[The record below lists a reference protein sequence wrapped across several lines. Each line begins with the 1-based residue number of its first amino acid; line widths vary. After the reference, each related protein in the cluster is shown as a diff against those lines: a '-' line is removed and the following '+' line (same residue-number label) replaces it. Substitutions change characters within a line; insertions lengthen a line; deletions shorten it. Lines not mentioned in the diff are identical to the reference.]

1 MRFARTLLGPR
12 VAGLRNTVLRRE
24 SLSALMAS
32 RSLEEAAAQIR
43 NTIYQLPDRLT
54 RDELGEYRRRA
65 WDAVL
70 SRMAS
75 LYGFARG
82 VARDAFMSVVT
93 PIEYDSVRILVE
105 GLLTGTD
112 TRRLVPIEGLE
123 KLGIKYMS
131 SLVSASSL
139 DELRDKLASIG
150 HRSLAAIRDAERFGI
165 DKLSIL
171 IDREMITD
179 LVARAKSK
187 EVKRAAEMF
196 AEVMNLELIWRA
208 HMWGFP
214 RNLVESLGVVK
225 KELVKASMEGN
236 VARAVELMAR
246 KRHLRYVAAYVGE
259 VQTAERVSRGFN
271 EYRVQIF
278 RDIADHVFH
287 MYKYGSPAS
296 LYAYLMYLIAEGRY
310 VVEKI
315 ASFLA

>member
-1 MRFARTLLGPR
+1 MRILRIFLGPR

-24 SLSALMAS
+24 TLSALLAS
-32 RSLEEAAAQIR
+32 GGLDEAAAQIR

-54 RDELGEYRRRA
+54 REELGEYRRRV

-70 SRMAS
+70 SRIAS
-75 LYGFARG
+75 LYGFARS
-82 VARDAFMSVVT
+82 VARDVFMSVVT
-93 PIEYDSVRILVE
+93 PIEYDSVRMLVE
-105 GLLTGTD
+105 GLLTGVD
-112 TRRLVPIEGLE
+112 TRRFIPIEGLE
-123 KLGIKYMS
+123 KLGIRYMS

-150 HRSLAAIRDAERFGI
+150 HRSLMAIRDAERLGI

-171 IDREMITD
+171 IDREMIGD
-179 LVARAKSK
+179 LVARTRDR
-187 EVKRAAEMF
+187 EVRRVAEMF
-196 AEVMNLELIWRA
+196 AEVMNVELVWRA
-208 HMWGFP
+208 HMWGLP
-214 RNLVESLGVVK
+214 RSVVESLGVVK
-225 KELVKASMEGN
+225 TELVKASIEGN
-236 VARAVELMAR
+236 VARAMELMAK

-259 VQTAERVSRGFN
+259 IQTAERVSRGFN

-278 RDIADHVFH
+278 RDIADYVFH
-287 MYKYGSPAS
+287 MYRYGSPAS